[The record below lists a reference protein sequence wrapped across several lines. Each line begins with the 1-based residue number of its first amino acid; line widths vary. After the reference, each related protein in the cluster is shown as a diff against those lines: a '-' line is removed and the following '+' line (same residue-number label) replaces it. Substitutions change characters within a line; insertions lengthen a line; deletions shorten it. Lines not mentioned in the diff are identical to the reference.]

1 VIVLVPFMHR
11 VRAEPAPGAPRPAE
25 RDPGLPAAAE

>member
-1 VIVLVPFMHR
+1 VPFMHR
-11 VRAEPAPGAPRPAE
+11 VRADPARSAARPAE